1 METRSIKE
9 LLILL
14 RDNARV
20 KKSWFRLRQRINLG
34 LCREA
39 IFLCRE
45 RVITLEETFLIREFI
60 GDNMPRY
67 KQDPTYGWKPSLWK
81 PRKKWLNRQIKAL
94 SIIMLLMLPSFAFSQ
109 PPLLVGK
116 PKVMLVATYPLI
128 TPSDSC
134 VAPDA
139 TFLFRDGVC
148 YAQIV
153 PFPVEQHSDK
163 LSYLKECCQQMDST
177 TFKLDYK
184 LYVTIRESSY
194 YITNVSPKNHKP

>member
-1 METRSIKE
+1 METRSIK
-9 LLILL
+9 
-14 RDNARV
+14 D
-20 KKSWFRLRQRINLG
+20 
-34 LCREA
+34 
-39 IFLCRE
+39 
-45 RVITLEETFLIREFI
+45 
-60 GDNMPRY
+60 
-67 KQDPTYGWKPSLWK
+67 
-81 PRKKWLNRQIKAL
+81 RQIKAL
-94 SIIMLLMLPSFAFSQ
+94 SITLLLMLPSFAFSQ

-116 PKVMLVATYPLI
+116 PKAMLVATYPLI

-163 LSYLKECCQQMDST
+163 LSCLKECCQQMDST

-184 LYVTIRESSY
+184 LYVTLRESSF
-194 YITNVSPKNHKP
+194 YITNVYLNHKP